1 MKDQLAS
8 ALSTLSSAEIGL
20 SHERRRSVLEFR
32 VNFND
37 FISDYSTFEQDNSEY
52 ELQKLQNDLL
62 VSPMKKNRE
71 THLSYKELK
80 GKSTDIT
87 QPNIQMPFAK
97 AFWEKVSFLI
107 AKRRTVTPGVPEEA
121 FISARMDTRSPS
133 SGSYTWR
140 INYFSLMTQKK
151 YYSDVFTVGD
161 TRHRFNAREV
171 DWGFALYK
179 PLTELR
185 DRTKGFLINDAVI
198 VKAEVEVQ
206 AVVPPIP
213 VPPVAVPPT
222 AVPPTDF
229 PEAGSSPPNV
239 VPPAVTARLITDA
252 NRFDSFFS
260 ELEELIVSAET
271 SANKEGP
278 GSSRSNDQMFDLI
291 SGSPNLEEVEE
302 AKQSLKE
309 CLSDLFKLNMK
320 DKLAAALQTLTRA
333 EVGLTSDQQK
343 VVKGFWDNFNEFI
356 SDFLSFEQEN
366 SEFELQKLARD
377 QMFSAIKRNR
387 EIHLSN
393 KQLLE
398 SLNKEEDGLKRRMEE
413 LKSMRQKLMSD
424 WERLMTMSE
433 ETKSK
438 YTAQEKK
445 LAEAEEKKR
454 IAEETM
460 SRSAAAW
467 SSLKAQFL

>member
-1 MKDQLAS
+1 
-8 ALSTLSSAEIGL
+8 
-20 SHERRRSVLEFR
+20 
-32 VNFND
+32 
-37 FISDYSTFEQDNSEY
+37 
-52 ELQKLQNDLL
+52 
-62 VSPMKKNRE
+62 
-71 THLSYKELK
+71 
-80 GKSTDIT
+80 
-87 QPNIQMPFAK
+87 MPFAK

-151 YYSDVFTVGD
+151 YYSDVFTVGGCRWRILIFPKGNNSDYFAIYLDVPDSATLPSGWAREVFMTFTMVNQHDQSRSTKKD